1 MIRPERNG
9 NPMEKN
15 RKKDNK
21 QEKSPN
27 NGDEDD
33 RRIEQCGYAPEWAE
47 HARLYEDN
55 DPCDDGRAGL
65 TVCGK
70 REGETPCP
78 L

>member
-1 MIRPERNG
+1 M
-9 NPMEKN
+9 
-15 RKKDNK
+15 KKDNK
-21 QEKSPN
+21 KDAKEEESPEF
-27 NGDEDD
+27 GEESD
-33 RRIEQCGYAPEWAE
+33 RRIEQCEYAPEWAE

-70 REGETPCP
+70 REGEDPCP